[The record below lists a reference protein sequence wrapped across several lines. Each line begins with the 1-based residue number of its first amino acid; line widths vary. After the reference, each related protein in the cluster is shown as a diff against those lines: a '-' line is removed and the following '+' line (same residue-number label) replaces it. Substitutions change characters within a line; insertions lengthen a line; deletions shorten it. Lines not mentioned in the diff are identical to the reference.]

1 MCDGDKEDGVTKEE
15 IVLYAQRRGF
25 RVKNY
30 AAGPVCKLDLFLDDE
45 LYAFVTGIIMPT
57 GWLHIESYKAKPKT
71 CINGGGLLS
80 VTPGMLV
87 FMYALAFG
95 VEKGSKEVYGLAIDD
110 EDRQHERLKKYLA
123 KYGGKEVRKITDSIH
138 SIGDKLLYGGNGTI
152 IRADIAQ
159 LMSRSRKMLER
170 SEQALQ
176 NTS

>member
-1 MCDGDKEDGVTKEE
+1 M
-15 IVLYAQRRGF
+15 LYAERCGF

-30 AAGPVCKLDLFLDDE
+30 AAGPVCKLDLFLGDE

-57 GWLHIESYKAKPKT
+57 GWLHIESYKAKPKST
-71 CINGGGLLS
+71 LKTDILGDGLLS

-110 EDRQHERLKKYLA
+110 EDKQHARLKRYLK
-123 KYGGKEVRKITDSIH
+123 KYGGKEVRKITESIH

-152 IRADIAQ
+152 IKADIAQ
-159 LMSRSRKMLER
+159 LMRRSRNMLDR
-170 SEQALQ
+170 SPQSLYTPIAKQ
-176 NTS
+176 